1 MVPYLFGNNTI
12 LANFLKGKRFVAVH
26 TDKTHKQAREAFLTI
41 YHSACFKFQ
50 KYLYN
55 SISGNLKK
63 KIKIQTGKKKFRLGP
78 SFRPPYFP
86 FSQELNSIS

>member
-55 SISGNLKK
+55 SISGNLKNK
-63 KIKIQTGKKKFRLGP
+63 NKNSDWEKKIQTRTF
-78 SFRPPYFP
+78 
-86 FSQELNSIS
+86 I

>member
-12 LANFLKGKRFVAVH
+12 LANFLKGKRFVAVTH
-26 TDKTHKQAREAFLTI
+26 INTNTHKQAREAFLTI

-63 KIKIQTGKKKFRLGP
+63 KKIRLGK
-78 SFRPPYFP
+78 
-86 FSQELNSIS
+86 ENSD